1 MASPSSLAA
10 TLGVSVDLLS
20 SSYYNVLVHWVIFV
34 GFPLGSHRFPFG
46 LMLFVFSRP
55 FEHVC

>member
-20 SSYYNVLVHWVIFV
+20 SSYYNVLVHWVILYWV
-34 GFPLGSHRFPFG
+34 SLRIA
-46 LMLFVFSRP
+46 
-55 FEHVC
+55 